1 MAMQPGLELD
11 HSFMGE
17 FLFCLYYLPG
27 SGPGEARNWT
37 LVPRLGV
44 LVGLR
49 SWPEPKLSSLPW
61 LSSQFLIQTWLVGG
75 CLPFASAAGT

>member
-44 LVGLR
+44 LVGCNLG
-49 SWPEPKLSSLPW
+49 LSPNCPVFPGSAP
-61 LSSQFLIQTWLVGG
+61 SSSSRPG
-75 CLPFASAAGT
+75 